1 MNNPR
6 SKETAAPAS
15 ADPNESILTDVEV
28 AARLRV
34 PPVNVSKS
42 LVDGYQLTTCQR
54 CGLPAYGKTPQE
66 YCERV
71 GCVSRQHLFDD
82 YPMAWLALA
91 IIKGEF
97 KATRHTQAQPIV
109 LYENELLRFVFS
121 PDGRGY
127 WEPQPEPKL
136 TEDETKRYDA
146 EQVRAV
152 WNRRLNKTV
161 QKAPCWAGEPR
172 PDGESIPLESV
183 FASVEDWARLR
194 NNLRKIHTGELLPWK
209 MRKLG
214 RSQKKL
220 PCPPHVIPF
229 TPKHNF
235 TPSQVTATIAKRRWD
250 DSMIAAVYDV
260 IYHEKPC
267 RSVALERQ
275 IHAPKL
281 SHYVWQVRKELRS
294 DAY

>member
-1 MNNPR
+1 MKQKSTSRP
-6 SKETAAPAS
+6 AP

-97 KATRHTQAQPIV
+97 KATRHRQPRPIV
-109 LYENELLRFVFS
+109 LCETERLRFVLP
-121 PDGRGY
+121 PDRDCY
-127 WEPQPEPKL
+127 WEPQPEPEGL
-136 TEDETKRYDA
+136 TPEEKKKYDA
-146 EQVRAV
+146 ELLDVR
-152 WNRRLNKTV
+152 WRKRLNKTL
-161 QKAPCWAGEPR
+161 QAPCWAGEPR
-172 PDGESIPLESV
+172 PDRLSV
-183 FASVEDWARLR
+183 PIEAVFPSHDDWARLR

-214 RSQKKL
+214 RPHKKV
-220 PCPPHVIPF
+220 PCPPRAIPF

-235 TPSQVTATIAKRRWD
+235 TPSQVTGAIAKRRWD
-250 DSMIAAVYDV
+250 DSMAAAVYDV
-260 IYHEKPC
+260 VYHEKRC

-281 SHYVWQVRKELRS
+281 SNYVWQVRKELRS
-294 DAY
+294 DAN